1 MVIQMFQ
8 LKKAFDVTVFV
19 GALVMGGLFSANSYS
34 AQLLSLEQGWDE
46 HDRDFFYYVPQGAPI
61 LNYEW
66 FLALEVAGSKELFR
80 TDKNLSSFGL
90 IPWAAT
96 PNNPDALPIGVTSDR
111 SIYTPE
117 KQMGI
122 NCSACHVTEVTV
134 SGQTVLIDGG
144 VSHFDLWT
152 FMASLLDSL
161 KETYADQEKLK
172 RFSDRIS
179 TNVDELKPRLA
190 QAIQHHENWHARNHA
205 NTPPGP
211 GRADA
216 LNVILNQ
223 VTAQMIGRPDNARP
237 ADAPASYPYLWD
249 APYLDFVQYV
259 GSVPNDSAG
268 VLARNVGQVLGV
280 FGEVSVLEG
289 RFHKGYINS
298 VRSKNLYD
306 IEKKLETLKSPLW
319 SELADRGVL
328 PALNATLV
336 SEGEKIYAKECESCH
351 TVVDARGPRK
361 LNSIAVKNSPVKEVK
376 TDPGTAASFAS
387 RTAATGPL
395 NGRKGSYLTGAPLC
409 ERTYANQL
417 LAHMAVAVIVNDFG
431 QETEQVGG
439 LVKDVFGDLF
449 TSAEDIIKQRLE
461 RSKRTGEESDALL
474 IATMQKQGKSAK
486 EIAAELEARDQNHA
500 AVYELIAK
508 NGSNYPG
515 EDAACME
522 AVQVEQYRAKPLN
535 GIWATGPFLHNGSV
549 PTLAD
554 LLEPSAARP
563 TKFTV
568 GASEFDPIKIGFSEN
583 VSGIN
588 KMIVDTSLTGNSN
601 AGHEYG
607 VSLTPSQ
614 KKALLEYLKSL

>member
-1 MVIQMFQ
+1 MMPHIKNFSRA
-8 LKKAFDVTVFV
+8 AFFF
-19 GALVMGGLFSANSYS
+19 GALFAGALHSTAALS

-61 LNYEW
+61 VNYDW
-66 FLALEVAGSKELFR
+66 FLALEVAGGDQLFR
-80 TDKNLSSFGL
+80 SNENLKSFGL
-90 IPWAAT
+90 IPWAAS
-96 PNNPDALPIGVTSDR
+96 PNNPDALPIGVTVDQ

-122 NCSACHVTEVTV
+122 NCSACHVTEVSI

-152 FMASLLDSL
+152 FMSALLDSL
-161 KETYADQEKLK
+161 KETYSNPDKLK
-172 RFSDRIS
+172 RFSDRLS

-190 QAIQHHENWHARNHA
+190 QTIQHHENWHVRNHA

-289 RFHKGYINS
+289 RFHKGYLNS

-306 IEKKLETLKSPLW
+306 IEKKLETLKSPQW
-319 SELADRGVL
+319 SELAERGVL
-328 PALNATLV
+328 PPLDAALV
-336 SEGEKIYAKECESCH
+336 SKGKQIYAKECQACH
-351 TVVDARGPRK
+351 TLVDARGPRK
-361 LNSIAVKNSPVKEVK
+361 LNSIAVKNSPVKDVK
-376 TDPGTAASFAS
+376 TDPGTAASFAT

-431 QETEQVGG
+431 QEKEQVGG
-439 LVKDVFGDLF
+439 LVKDIFGDLF
-449 TSAEDIIKQRLE
+449 TSAEDAIKERLQ
-461 RSKRTGEESDALL
+461 RSKKSGEESDAML
-474 IATMQKQGKSAK
+474 IATLQKQGNSAK
-486 EIAAELEARDQNHA
+486 EIAAKLEARDENRA

-508 NGSNYPG
+508 NGTNYPG
-515 EDAACME
+515 EDAGCLE
-522 AVQVEQYRAKPLN
+522 AVEVEQYRAKPLN

-554 LLEPSAARP
+554 LLQPSDARP
-563 TKFTV
+563 KKFTV

-583 VSGIN
+583 VSGTN
-588 KMIVDTSLTGNSN
+588 KLVIDTSLTGNSN
-601 AGHEYG
+601 AGHDYG
-607 VSLTPSQ
+607 VALSADEKS
-614 KKALLEYLKSL
+614 ALLEYLKSL

>member
-1 MVIQMFQ
+1 MTPLTKNFSKVIF
-8 LKKAFDVTVFV
+8 FF
-19 GALVMGGLFSANSYS
+19 GALVHGVLYS
-34 AQLLSLEQGWDE
+34 NMAMSSQLMSLEQGWDE

-61 LNYEW
+61 LNYDW
-66 FLALEVAGSKELFR
+66 FLALEVAGSDQLFR
-80 TDKNLSSFGL
+80 SDENLQSFGL
-90 IPWAAT
+90 IPWGAS
-96 PNNPDALPIGVTSDR
+96 PNNPDALPIGVTIDE

-122 NCSACHVTEVTV
+122 NCAACHVTEVSI
-134 SGQTVLIDGG
+134 SGQKVLIDGG

-152 FMASLLDSL
+152 FMSSLLDSL
-161 KETYADQEKLK
+161 KETYSNPEKLK
-172 RFSDRIS
+172 RFSDRLS
-179 TNVDELKPRLA
+179 TDTNELKPRLA
-190 QAIQHHENWHARNHA
+190 QAVQHHENWHVRNHA

-289 RFHKGYINS
+289 RFHKGYLNS

-306 IEKKLETLKSPLW
+306 IEKKLETLKSPQW
-319 SELADRGVL
+319 SELARRGVL
-328 PALNATLV
+328 PPLDDALV
-336 SEGEKIYAKECESCH
+336 SQGKQIYMNQCESCH
-351 TVVDARGPRK
+351 TLVDARGPRK
-361 LNSIAVKNSPVKEVK
+361 LNSIAVKNSPVKHVK
-376 TDPGTAASFAS
+376 TDPGTAASFAT
-387 RTAATGPL
+387 RTAATGL
-395 NGRKGSYLTGAPLC
+395 LKGRKSSYLTGEPLC

-439 LVKDVFGDLF
+439 LVKDVFHDLLS
-449 TSAEDIIKQRLE
+449 SAEDFIKERLE
-461 RSKRTGEESDALL
+461 NSKKTGNDSDAVL
-474 IATMQKQGKSAK
+474 IGTMQKQGYSAK
-486 EIAAELEARDQNHA
+486 EIAAKLEARDDNQA

-515 EDAACME
+515 EDAKCLE
-522 AVQVEQYRAKPLN
+522 TVQVEQYRAKPLN

-554 LLEPSAARP
+554 LLKPSSVRP
-563 TKFTV
+563 KTFAV
-568 GASEFDPIKIGFSEN
+568 GASDFDPVKIGFSEN
-583 VSGIN
+583 VSSIN
-588 KMIVDTSLTGNSN
+588 KLVLDTSLTGNSN
-601 AGHEYG
+601 AGHDYG
-607 VSLTPSQ
+607 VTLSEEEKS
-614 KKALLEYLKSL
+614 ALLEFLKSL

>member
-1 MVIQMFQ
+1 MMPKTKNFSRA
-8 LKKAFDVTVFV
+8 AFLF
-19 GALVMGGLFSANSYS
+19 GALFAGALHSTAALS

-61 LNYEW
+61 VNYDW
-66 FLALEVAGSKELFR
+66 FMALEVAGGDQLFR
-80 TDKNLSSFGL
+80 SNENLKSFGL
-90 IPWAAT
+90 IPWGAS
-96 PNNPDALPIGVTSDR
+96 PNNPDALPIGVTVDQ

-122 NCSACHVTEVTV
+122 NCSACHVTEV
-134 SGQTVLIDGG
+134 SIAGQTVLIDGG

-152 FMASLLDSL
+152 FMSSLLDSL
-161 KETYADQEKLK
+161 KETYSNPDKLK
-172 RFSDRIS
+172 RFSDRLS
-179 TNVDELKPRLA
+179 TSVDELKPRLA
-190 QAIQHHENWHARNHA
+190 QAIQHHENWHVRNHA

-289 RFHKGYINS
+289 RFHKGYLNS

-319 SELADRGVL
+319 SELAERGVL
-328 PALNATLV
+328 PSLNDALV
-336 SEGEKIYAKECESCH
+336 SKGKQIYAKECESCH
-351 TVVDARGPRK
+351 TLVDARGPRK
-361 LNSIAVKNSPVKEVK
+361 LNSIAVKNSAVKDVK
-376 TDPGTAASFAS
+376 TDPGTAVSFAS

-395 NGRKGSYLTGAPLC
+395 YGRKASYLTGAPLC

-417 LAHMAVAVIVNDFG
+417 LAHMAVAVIVNDLG
-431 QETEQVGG
+431 QERAQVRGI
-439 LVKDVFGDLF
+439 VKDVFGDLF
-449 TSAEDIIKQRLE
+449 TSAEDAIKERLE
-461 RSKRTGEESDALL
+461 DSKKTGDESDAVL
-474 IATMQKQGKSAK
+474 IATMQKQGYSAK
-486 EIAAELEARDQNHA
+486 EIAAKLEARDENRA

-515 EDAACME
+515 EDAGCLE

-554 LLEPSAARP
+554 LLQPSDARP
-563 TKFTV
+563 KKFTV
-568 GASEFDPIKIGFSEN
+568 GASEFDPVRIGFSEN
-583 VSGIN
+583 VSGTN
-588 KMIVDTSLTGNSN
+588 KLVIDTSLTGNSN
-601 AGHEYG
+601 AGHDYG
-607 VSLTPSQ
+607 VALSADEKS
-614 KKALLEYLKSL
+614 ALLEYLKSL